1 MAPVYPQVLE
11 RNPKRLRIALQRFTS
26 QQLAWRA
33 AGGLVLLILG
43 SQLWARSPLWGLVA
57 VGMGLWA
64 GIPWGLGQILSLD
77 RERQVVTLTHLRG
90 PWGIWR
96 QQVFSYPLAQL
107 QGVRLH
113 RVGQEVLDN
122 QAQESFQVQS
132 QVRLQFHSDPSKPE
146 LNEEIIAC
154 FQQPSEHQGGR
165 TRSFRALSAAGALDS
180 ELSIR
185 TLRKPKKQLFT
196 LKAPFSRILP
206 HRSSRLKLCSPFRGV
221 FGEMGNCC
229 HSA

>member
-1 MAPVYPQVLE
+1 MALVYPQVLE

-57 VGMGLWA
+57 VGMGLWI

-77 RERQVVTLTHLRG
+77 RERQVVTLTHLGG

-132 QVRLQFHSDPSKPE
+132 QVRLQFRGDPSEQE
-146 LNEEIIAC
+146 LKEEIIAC
-154 FQQPSEHQGGR
+154 FHSQVSIKGDDPEAFVLSQRLVRWIQNYLSEHSGN
-165 TRSFRALSAAGALDS
+165 
-180 ELSIR
+180 
-185 TLRKPKKQLFT
+185 LRNN
-196 LKAPFSRILP
+196 
-206 HRSSRLKLCSPFRGV
+206 SSP
-221 FGEMGNCC
+221 
-229 HSA
+229 

>member
-57 VGMGLWA
+57 VGMGLWI

-107 QGVRLH
+107 QGVRVH

-132 QVRLQFHSDPSKPE
+132 QVRLQFRGDPSEQE
-146 LNEEIIAC
+146 LKEEIIAC
-154 FQQPSEHQGGR
+154 FHSQVSIKGDDPEAFVLSQRLVRWIQNYLSEHSGN
-165 TRSFRALSAAGALDS
+165 
-180 ELSIR
+180 
-185 TLRKPKKQLFT
+185 LRNN
-196 LKAPFSRILP
+196 
-206 HRSSRLKLCSPFRGV
+206 SSP
-221 FGEMGNCC
+221 
-229 HSA
+229 

>member
-1 MAPVYPQVLE
+1 MALVYPQVLE

-33 AGGLVLLILG
+33 AAGLVLLILG
-43 SQLWARSPLWGLVA
+43 SQLWARSPLLGLVA
-57 VGMGLWA
+57 VGMGLWI

-146 LNEEIIAC
+146 LNEEVIAC
-154 FQQPSEHQGGR
+154 FSSQVGIKGDEPEAFVLSQRLVRWIQNYLSEHSGN
-165 TRSFRALSAAGALDS
+165 
-180 ELSIR
+180 
-185 TLRKPKKQLFT
+185 LRNN
-196 LKAPFSRILP
+196 
-206 HRSSRLKLCSPFRGV
+206 SSP
-221 FGEMGNCC
+221 
-229 HSA
+229 

>member
-33 AGGLVLLILG
+33 AAGLVLLIVG

-64 GIPWGLGQILSLD
+64 GIPWGLGQILNLD
-77 RERQVVTLTHLRG
+77 CQSQRVTLTRLGG
-90 PWGIWR
+90 PWGFWR

-107 QGVRLH
+107 QGVRVH

-132 QVRLQFHSDPSKPE
+132 QVRLQFRGDPSEEE
-146 LNEEIIAC
+146 LKEEIIAC
-154 FQQPSEHQGGR
+154 FHSQVSIKGDDPEAFVLSQRLVRWIQNYLSEHSGN
-165 TRSFRALSAAGALDS
+165 
-180 ELSIR
+180 
-185 TLRKPKKQLFT
+185 LRNN
-196 LKAPFSRILP
+196 
-206 HRSSRLKLCSPFRGV
+206 SSP
-221 FGEMGNCC
+221 
-229 HSA
+229 

>member
-1 MAPVYPQVLE
+1 MALVYPQVLE

-33 AGGLVLLILG
+33 AAGLVLLIVG

-57 VGMGLWA
+57 VGMGLWI

-107 QGVRLH
+107 QGVRVH

-132 QVRLQFHSDPSKPE
+132 QVRLQFRGDPSEQE
-146 LNEEIIAC
+146 LKEEIIAC
-154 FQQPSEHQGGR
+154 FHSQVSIKGDDPEAFVLSQRLVRWIQNYLSEHSGN
-165 TRSFRALSAAGALDS
+165 
-180 ELSIR
+180 
-185 TLRKPKKQLFT
+185 LRNN
-196 LKAPFSRILP
+196 
-206 HRSSRLKLCSPFRGV
+206 SSP
-221 FGEMGNCC
+221 
-229 HSA
+229 

>member
-43 SQLWARSPLWGLVA
+43 SQLWARSPLLGLVA

-107 QGVRLH
+107 QGVRVH

-132 QVRLQFHSDPSKPE
+132 QVRLQFRGDPSEQE
-146 LNEEIIAC
+146 LKEEIIAC
-154 FQQPSEHQGGR
+154 FHSQVSIKGDDPEA
-165 TRSFRALSAAGALDS
+165 FVLSQRLVGWIQAYLGN
-180 ELSIR
+180 
-185 TLRKPKKQLFT
+185 PKKNPL
-196 LKAPFSRILP
+196 S
-206 HRSSRLKLCSPFRGV
+206 
-221 FGEMGNCC
+221 
-229 HSA
+229 

>member
-33 AGGLVLLILG
+33 AAGLVLLIVG

-57 VGMGLWA
+57 VGMGLWI

-107 QGVRLH
+107 QGVRVH

-132 QVRLQFHSDPSKPE
+132 QVRLQFRGDPSEQE
-146 LNEEIIAC
+146 LKEEIIAC
-154 FQQPSEHQGGR
+154 FHSQVSIKGDDPEAFVLSQRLVRWIQNYLSEHSGN
-165 TRSFRALSAAGALDS
+165 
-180 ELSIR
+180 
-185 TLRKPKKQLFT
+185 LRNN
-196 LKAPFSRILP
+196 
-206 HRSSRLKLCSPFRGV
+206 SSP
-221 FGEMGNCC
+221 
-229 HSA
+229 

>member
-1 MAPVYPQVLE
+1 MALVYPQVLE

-57 VGMGLWA
+57 VGMGLWI

-107 QGVRLH
+107 QGVRVH

-132 QVRLQFHSDPSKPE
+132 QVRLQFRGDPSEQE
-146 LNEEIIAC
+146 LKEEIIAC
-154 FQQPSEHQGGR
+154 FHSQVSIKGDDPEAFVLSQRLVRWIQNYLSEHSGN
-165 TRSFRALSAAGALDS
+165 
-180 ELSIR
+180 
-185 TLRKPKKQLFT
+185 LRNN
-196 LKAPFSRILP
+196 
-206 HRSSRLKLCSPFRGV
+206 SSP
-221 FGEMGNCC
+221 
-229 HSA
+229 

>member
-1 MAPVYPQVLE
+1 MALVYPQVLE

-33 AGGLVLLILG
+33 AAGLVLLIVG
-43 SQLWARSPLWGLVA
+43 SQLWARSPLLGLVA
-57 VGMGLWA
+57 VGMGLWI

-90 PWGIWR
+90 PWGFWR

-146 LNEEIIAC
+146 LNEEVIAC
-154 FQQPSEHQGGR
+154 FSSQVGIKGDEPEAFVLSQRLVRWIENYLSEHSGN
-165 TRSFRALSAAGALDS
+165 
-180 ELSIR
+180 
-185 TLRKPKKQLFT
+185 LRNN
-196 LKAPFSRILP
+196 
-206 HRSSRLKLCSPFRGV
+206 SSP
-221 FGEMGNCC
+221 
-229 HSA
+229 